1 VQADPLAPR
10 TGVALSEVVALGAS
24 GKERD
29 RLIERSHVGFL
40 CNLKR
45 IVDLDAQVAH
55 GGLNLGMA
63 KQELYR
69 TAAWDR

>member
-1 VQADPLAPR
+1 VVPR

-24 GKERD
+24 GKECD

-45 IVDLDAQVAH
+45 VVDLDAEVAH
-55 GGLNLGMA
+55 SRLYALVPKQLGFI
-63 KQELYR
+63 LR
-69 TAAWDR
+69 IS